1 MSVDGVDN
9 SLIGASL
16 KAARETLKLSI
27 ADVSSQLHLSEK
39 QIRALEQDDFE
50 SFGSAMLARG
60 FIKNYA
66 RLLSLDPEPLLEI
79 HRKTFPED
87 QIQSISYQTE
97 NVAYSKAPNLN
108 KSKVLIAGAARQD
121 KGFSS
126 IVDLIEH
133 LALIEAEV
141 PFYIQSSSEHLN
153 KSETKTQLDIARLK
167 QIKYPKLTIGEKT
180 LSESDYL
187 NLFPGSICLQPYDV
201 KDFSDR
207 VSGVTLDSL
216 MAGSPIVTTPNTWI
230 AR

>member
-1 MSVDGVDN
+1 M
-9 SLIGASL
+9 
-16 KAARETLKLSI
+16 
-27 ADVSSQLHLSEK
+27 
-39 QIRALEQDDFE
+39 
-50 SFGSAMLARG
+50 
-60 FIKNYA
+60 
-66 RLLSLDPEPLLEI
+66 
-79 HRKTFPED
+79 
-87 QIQSISYQTE
+87 
-97 NVAYSKAPNLN
+97 
-108 KSKVLIAGAARQD
+108 
-121 KGFSS
+121 
-126 IVDLIEH
+126 
-133 LALIEAEV
+133 

-230 AR
+230 ARCVERFEAGIVLNSTTPNEMTSALNQVINNYDFYSTNAKKASLILKSENDASQLLSSLLN